1 MLASCCG
8 ADLTCGNTKDFTKEE
23 NPTAREFNL
32 EEQNDLGLLEAFP
45 RILLILSN
53 KLAGS
58 AVQSCALGH
67 WKGDPGDLSRGIRV
81 LQSLEAAAVP
91 SCSSPS
97 LSLCSSVLEELMEL
111 GIPHGV
117 IPCFS
122 FTLGCCWISPE
133 LLALLESL
141 I

>member
-1 MLASCCG
+1 MRA
-8 ADLTCGNTKDFTKEE
+8 
-23 NPTAREFNL
+23 P
-32 EEQNDLGLLEAFP
+32 
-45 RILLILSN
+45 
-53 KLAGS
+53 GS
-58 AVQSCALGH
+58 RQAAALRRGKGFSGH
-67 WKGDPGDLSRGIRV
+67 WDQDQVRDRDQAMETETFVYPGHS
-81 LQSLEAAAVP
+81 AA
-91 SCSSPS
+91 
-97 LSLCSSVLEELMEL
+97 LSSVLEELMEL